1 MSKTIRFRGH
11 TICHL
16 HLAEIWK
23 YVCIIPLL
31 IFTSLPLVYVICTA
45 FKPLEEIMR
54 FPPQFFVRNPTLNN
68 FEDLLVSLS
77 GSSVPFLRYLFNSL
91 IISLGAVIGTIIISS
106 MGAYALAKHK
116 VLFGNTIF
124 LIIISSLMFSSYVT
138 QIPTYLVVKELGILD
153 TYWALIIPKL
163 AVAYNL
169 FLMKQFCEQIPNT
182 LLEAAR
188 MEGAGEWKIFLRI
201 VMPLLR
207 PAWATLAVFSFAS
220 SWNDYFG
227 PLVYITQQQLKTLPL
242 ALQSI
247 SESGNLTRAGATA
260 ASTFILII
268 PTVLVYSLMQKRLMS
283 TMVHSGIK

>member
-1 MSKTIRFRGH
+1 MSKTIRFRGR
-11 TICHL
+11 TIGHL
-16 HLAEIWK
+16 HLGGIWK

-31 IFTSLPLVYVICTA
+31 IFTSLPLVYVVSTA
-45 FKPLEEIMR
+45 FKPLEEIVR

-77 GSSVPFLRYLFNSL
+77 GSSVPFLRYLFNSI
-91 IISLGAVIGTIIISS
+91 IISLGVVIGTIIISS
-106 MGAYALAKHK
+106 MGACALAKHK

-124 LIIISSLMFSSYVT
+124 LIIVSSLMFSAYVT
-138 QIPTYLVVKELGILD
+138 QIPTYLVVKELGMLD

-163 AVAYNL
+163 GVAYNL

-188 MEGAGEWKIFLRI
+188 IEGAGEWKIFLRI

-207 PAWATLAVFSFAS
+207 PAWATLAVFSFTS

-227 PLVYITQQQLKTLPL
+227 PLVYITQQQLRTLPL

-247 SESGNLTRAGATA
+247 SESGSLTRAGATA
-260 ASTFILII
+260 ASTFILIV